1 MSHLLHL
8 DASINGEHSVSRRL
22 SARAAARWQAA
33 HPAGTV
39 TYRDLAVDPIPH
51 LPPLQQSSAQE
62 ASRAL
67 SGELVGEILRADTVV
82 LGLPVYNFGP
92 PSTVKA
98 WVDHLV
104 VPGLSISDDGQGM
117 LGGTEFIVLESRGGG
132 YAQGTPR
139 HGWDHAEAW
148 LPHGLSLTGLQPRF
162 IIAELTMADTNP
174 AMAHLRESARESLE
188 QALRDIDLLWPA
200 PVSPAVAA
208 ASR

>member
-1 MSHLLHL
+1 LPHLLHL
-8 DASINGEHSVSRRL
+8 DASINGERSVSRQL
-22 SARAAARWQAA
+22 SARAAANWRAA

-39 TYRDLAVDPIPH
+39 TYRDLAADPIPH
-51 LPPLQQSSAQE
+51 LPALQQTAAQE

-67 SGELVGEILRADTVV
+67 SGELVGEILRADTVL

-104 VPGLSISDDGQGM
+104 VPGLSISDDGRGL
-117 LGGTEFIVLESRGGG
+117 LGDTELIVLESRGGG
-132 YAQGTPR
+132 YAPGTPR

-148 LPHGLSLTGLQPRF
+148 LPHGLSLTGLHPRF

-188 QALRDIDLLWPA
+188 HAHREIDLLWSS
-200 PVSPAVAA
+200 PVSPALAA
-208 ASR
+208 TSR